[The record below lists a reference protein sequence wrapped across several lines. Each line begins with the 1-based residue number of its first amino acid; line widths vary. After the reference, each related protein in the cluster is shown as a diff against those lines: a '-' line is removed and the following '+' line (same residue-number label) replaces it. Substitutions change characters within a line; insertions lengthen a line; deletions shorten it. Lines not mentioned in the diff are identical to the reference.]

1 METFNNYNNV
11 TVDLTGDGDTQ
22 VVKTSTFEEAFLG
35 EEDFSDAKGKGRAR
49 RKKRKIERI
58 TNRQEV
64 KQQRKGGRQEARI
77 GRRATRKSARQS
89 IRGEQQASRQERR
102 GNVRAERQTSRDA
115 KARRK
120 MTNTRS
126 AQERENYAMEQE
138 ALRNE
143 RYAEPQYSEPQYE
156 EPQYSEPQYDE
167 PQYEE
172 DSDVEVDYN
181 DDSNYPTYED
191 SEEPTYESDDEI
203 APEEENYSTEDEM
216 FGEDNS
222 GFSAEVTGKTP
233 APTEIDAICM
243 KIEWNNE
250 LISRLLDAKKRQE
263 KDSNVTPAVNEELGK
278 RFDRV
283 KDLET
288 KLEKFSGMSGNNA
301 MVVKNAKLK
310 ARQQRFESVVPP
322 IVTAKLTAKGVAPA
336 KIKEWWKTV
345 GCKKYASKFDGTSD
359 EYGMNNEPVDT
370 SEWGTPAY
378 DYDSPAPEVVEL
390 TFGDQAMNFS
400 GVDGSSDKKITTKSI
415 VIGAIVG
422 FTAIYL
428 IRKYNLLK

>member
-49 RKKRKIERI
+49 RKKRKLSRI
-58 TNRQEV
+58 SDRQEV
-64 KQQRKGGRQEARI
+64 KQARKGGRQEARI
-77 GRRATRKSARQS
+77 GRRSTRKTARQS
-89 IRGEQQASRQERR
+89 MRDEQQASRQQRR

-115 KARRK
+115 KARRR
-120 MTNTRS
+120 MTDTQS
-126 AQERENYAMEQE
+126 EQERENYAMEQE

-143 RYAEPQYSEPQYE
+143 RYAEPQYEEPQYE
-156 EPQYSEPQYDE
+156 EPQYEDE
-167 PQYEE
+167 YE
-172 DSDVEVDYN
+172 SDVEVDYN

-191 SEEPTYESDDEI
+191 PEEPTYESDDEI

-216 FGEDNS
+216 FGDDFS
-222 GFSAEVTGKTP
+222 GFSAEVTGKAP

-250 LISRLLDAKKRQE
+250 MISRLLDAKKRQDDE
-263 KDSNVTPAVNEELGK
+263 STLTPAINKELEK
-278 RFDRV
+278 RYDRV
-283 KDLET
+283 KEHET
-288 KLEKFSGMSGNNA
+288 KLEQFSGMSGNNS
-301 MVVKNAKLK
+301 MIVKNAKLK

-336 KIKEWWKTV
+336 KIKEWWRTT

-359 EYGMNNEPVDT
+359 DLGRTNEPVDMA
-370 SEWGTPAY
+370 EWGTPAY

-390 TFGDQAMNFS
+390 SFGDQAMNFS
-400 GVDGSSDKKITTKSI
+400 GADGSSDKKITTKSI
-415 VIGAIVG
+415 IIGAIVG

-428 IRKYNLLK
+428 IRKYKLLK

>member
-49 RKKRKIERI
+49 RKKRKLSRI
-58 TNRQEV
+58 SDRQEV
-64 KQQRKGGRQEARI
+64 KQARKGGRQEARL
-77 GRRATRKSARQS
+77 GRRSTRKTARQS
-89 IRGEQQASRQERR
+89 MRDEQQASRQQRR
-102 GNVRAERQTSRDA
+102 GNVRDERQTSREA
-115 KARRK
+115 KARRR
-120 MTNTRS
+120 MTDEES
-126 AQERENYAMEQE
+126 DQDIENYGMEQQ
-138 ALRNE
+138 ALRDE
-143 RYAEPQYSEPQYE
+143 RYAEPQYE
-156 EPQYSEPQYDE
+156 EPQYEDE
-167 PQYEE
+167 
-172 DSDVEVDYN
+172 SDVEVDYN

-191 SEEPTYESDDEI
+191 PEEPTYESDDEI

-216 FGEDNS
+216 FGDDFS
-222 GFSAEVTGKTP
+222 GFSAEVTGKAP

-250 LISRLLDAKKRQE
+250 MISRLLDAKKRQDDE
-263 KDSNVTPAVNEELGK
+263 STLTPAINKELEK
-278 RFDRV
+278 RYDRV
-283 KDLET
+283 KEHET
-288 KLEKFSGMSGNNA
+288 KLEQFSGMSGNNS
-301 MVVKNAKLK
+301 MIVKNAKLK

-336 KIKEWWKTV
+336 KIKEWWRTT

-359 EYGMNNEPVDT
+359 DFGRTNEPVDMA
-370 SEWGTPAY
+370 EWGTPAY

-390 TFGDQAMNFS
+390 SFGDKTMNFS
-400 GVDGSSDKKITTKSI
+400 GADGSSDKKITTKSI

-428 IRKYNLLK
+428 IRKYKLLK